1 MTPHFLTMLALK
13 GIAFETSVTIG
24 FFEIIYYSILFNMSF
39 KKLMKGVPP
48 EISVADGF
56 VSRDQDAL
64 TSCQAACTTRLGV
77 TLQMEQEDYLLRHPE
92 VIHICKF
99 NLQV

>member
-1 MTPHFLTMLALK
+1 
-13 GIAFETSVTIG
+13 
-24 FFEIIYYSILFNMSF
+24 MSF

-48 EISVADGF
+48 EILVADGF

-92 VIHICKF
+92 VTHICKF
-99 NLQV
+99 NLRV